1 MNDKLEAIATA
12 AMSAVTALD
21 NLANGDLS
29 DATQAQRDAL
39 NFYQIQNNQHAE
51 GNDGRRRVRNDS
63 DILHRDDTRVDTD
76 RRVEV

>member
-51 GNDGRRRVRNDS
+51 GTVTAFADAIRALKS
-63 DILHRDDTRVDTD
+63 
-76 RRVEV
+76 